1 MTVIDELERR
11 RESWRSWVVWWFF
24 LLLLAA
30 VVFGIRY
37 LLSVSDRDVA
47 IFLVLALGYELD
59 AIRRTLNRIEDLLRR
74 AKPA

>member
-11 RESWRSWVVWWFF
+11 RESWRSWTVWWFF

-30 VVFGIRY
+30 VVFGIGY
-37 LLSVSDRDVA
+37 LFNLSDTKFA